1 MQKKR
6 SRKKAITGSNE
17 EDDTKEKET
26 KESVEEQDD
35 KDEFEIG
42 RKPRKMQLLFISK

>member
-6 SRKKAITGSNE
+6 SRKKTITGSNE

-35 KDEFEIG
+35 KDEFEID
-42 RKPRKMQLLFISK
+42 RKPGKMHFLFISK